1 MKIGSGYNRIDLF
14 CQENKKE
21 AANGNTKNT
30 MKISQKKSVQVDI
43 SKEGIERSRDILGQ
57 REMDTEDGKECHIL
71 IDHGLELS
79 AKMNQIADSKK
90 DFTVKDCANN
100 ILEAYASLYHEIVQ
114 GYEDGT
120 RVVYA
125 EAGEDR
131 ILTKEEDLERLNE
144 AYKSH
149 VRYFEERVHMEQKNN
164 AMQER
169 SIRGTAWEHAGGR
182 AKQYLNELDEKK
194 QSPEYIPSNMGER
207 LEKAGEAFAIQF
219 SALKNE
225 MFHSVADILSF
236 IKL

>member
-1 MKIGSGYNRIDLF
+1 MKIGSGYNCIDLF

-21 AANGNTKNT
+21 AENGNTKNT

-43 SKEGIERSRDILGQ
+43 SKEGIERYRDILGQ

-149 VRYFEERVHMEQKNN
+149 VRYFEESPHGAEKQC
-164 AMQER
+164 
-169 SIRGTAWEHAGGR
+169 HAG
-182 AKQYLNELDEKK
+182 KK
-194 QSPEYIPSNMGER
+194 YKRHRVGTRRRQG
-207 LEKAGEAFAIQF
+207 KAVFE
-219 SALKNE
+219 
-225 MFHSVADILSF
+225 
-236 IKL
+236 